1 MPASCALCLEFMG
14 WTEVMTAL
22 GTVGSALGAVIIAWC
37 SGRQANKRINEERER
52 SRRRE
57 QFTEAYA
64 VKVVQGER
72 AAPGQPESKPSALV
86 LVAIVVNKGSYTIT
100 GVDVQFS
107 LDGEHVEPAV
117 RNERVWSFKD
127 LPEGLY
133 KPGDK
138 AEERAMQGVLAP
150 WDAGMRSESAEVPVQ
165 SLKAHHAIV
174 RWTDEWGQ
182 RWEHRLGKVEKVPN
196 A

>member
-1 MPASCALCLEFMG
+1 M
-14 WTEVMTAL
+14 VTAL
-22 GTVGSALGAVIIAWC
+22 GTAGATIGAVVSAWW
-37 SGRQANKRINEERER
+37 SGWQANRRIDEERER

-72 AAPGQPESKPSALV
+72 AAPGQPESKPSALM

-100 GVDVQFS
+100 EVEVRFS
-107 LDGEHVEPAV
+107 LDGEHVESAV
-117 RNERVWSFKD
+117 RNERMWSFKD

-138 AEERAMQGVLAP
+138 AEERAMEGVLAP
-150 WDAGMRSESAEVPVQ
+150 WDAGMWSAPASLETAISANCLLAYRIPVPGNT
-165 SLKAHHAIV
+165 LPHIF
-174 RWTDEWGQ
+174 
-182 RWEHRLGKVEKVPN
+182 
-196 A
+196 